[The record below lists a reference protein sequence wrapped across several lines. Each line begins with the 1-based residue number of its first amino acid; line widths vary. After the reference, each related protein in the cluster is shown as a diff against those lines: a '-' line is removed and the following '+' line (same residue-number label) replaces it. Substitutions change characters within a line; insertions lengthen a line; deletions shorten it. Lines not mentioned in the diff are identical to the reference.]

1 MRTVILHDVFDIIPK
16 RWLKGDSLGKM
27 VKNKQ
32 NQIDHR

>member
-1 MRTVILHDVFDIIPK
+1 MRTVNLYDVFDIIPK

-27 VKNKQ
+27 LKKKQ